1 MALALKKDLLV
12 GAVLVEVLRQHP
24 EIELPGTFVD
34 AVIEMST
41 ALCEKFP
48 CDEDST
54 ASGN

>member
-24 EIELPGTFVD
+24 EIELPGNFVD